1 MLRCVTVGP
10 VPARLFLCLALCLA
24 GLLTARPVRAGISG
38 PNLHFT
44 VIPPTPII
52 HMTAQ
57 AAEGGACDWIKITVD
72 GVEYDATVTD
82 NGGSYTGSLDWD
94 SSQAGNPSEHTT
106 SARAQFTRTFG
117 TYHMTTIYNSTD
129 AADQG
134 NDGYPADF
142 IIADLRLKS
151 FEYVNAYTLRNSAS
165 ATPAPTP
172 DPAVV
177 PSPQFV
183 WGLNGN
189 ATTSGEPAGDIQAKI
204 PAFKIK
210 LHPLTGGA
218 TVGFKLNWMAM
229 PNTGDTTL
237 TLYDNTTNA
246 PTPMS
251 AGAFDGNA
259 QRALLSK
266 VAKYSSSCTL
276 GIWVKFTHLPT
287 QNPTWKQA
295 GSTYVFG
302 HTLYATLAPPTAPMA
317 EPWVGV
323 LNHACDWAKGA
334 SDATAATTAVTK
346 GEYDHCTYNGGH
358 AAYTPQ
364 CLQDGQETFH
374 LQAMLGDMKGQCND
388 FSDFLCCLS
397 TALGAK
403 SLQSQRS
410 ATAAEVD
417 AGSRFYTKPITAA
430 PIQNSAS
437 ASPVYGG
444 WVYHQW
450 TNAGNIFDGCLRFGG
465 TTTPADMSGPALS
478 STYNT
483 SLVSSYQHTDSTK
496 DWDPQAPFVPTIV
509 N

>member
-57 AAEGGACDWIKITVD
+57 AAEGGACDWIKITLD

-82 NGGSYTGSLDWD
+82 NGGSYTGSPDWD

-295 GSTYVFG
+295 GSTYVLG
-302 HTLYATLAPPTAPMA
+302 HTLYATLAQPTAPMA

-323 LNHACDWAKGA
+323 LNYACDWAKGTDA
-334 SDATAATTAVTK
+334 ATAATTAV
-346 GEYDHCTYNGGH
+346 CNGF
-358 AAYTPQ
+358 YTNAKYSPSRVWYTDSSVPEKFRLLSFLNKTLGASTAPSG
-364 CLQDGQETFH
+364 LQ
-374 LQAMLGDMKGQCND
+374 GQCND
-388 FSDFLCCLS
+388 FADFLTCLS
-397 TALGAK
+397 TALGAVP
-403 SLQSQRS
+403 LQSQKSNGGFDYSNVLFAPDTNGTRS
-410 ATAAEVD
+410 
-417 AGSRFYTKPITAA
+417 GYF
-430 PIQNSAS
+430 N
-437 ASPVYGG
+437 
-444 WVYHQW
+444 YHQW
-450 TNAGNIFDGCLRFGG
+450 TASGNVFDSAIRPSQS
-465 TTTPADMSGPALS
+465 TVSPPVNEALS
-478 STYNT
+478 TYLDCLAPDYGLTAGSTFT
-483 SLVSSYQHTDSTK
+483 PDV
-496 DWDPQAPFVPTIV
+496 V